1 MESQHKMS
9 DPHLCLRTFPTPSL
23 SPSRLLRP
31 TRALGSTEACTISSR
46 SRHCPSSPAGL
57 TREKHT
63 LINVSLHI
71 SISCRTCDLRACT
84 LAHLAPP
91 AARARTVPFCS
102 SLSKNMSHIPVEDI
116 AVFRLPCETHT
127 LLPPASTFLFHVS
140 VSISVKKNFR
150 QIHRQRQLS
159 PLVPPLRSRI
169 PILILDSGTIRRVLR
184 VGFPCVNHRSLRHL
198 GWEK

>member
-1 MESQHKMS
+1 MESQFKMS
-9 DPHLCLRTFPTPSL
+9 DPHLCLRTFPTPRP

-31 TRALGSTEACTISSR
+31 TRALGSTGACTISSR
-46 SRHCPSSPAGL
+46 SRRCPSPARL

-71 SISCRTCDLRACT
+71 SISCRSCDLRAYT
-84 LAHLAPP
+84 LVHLAQP

-116 AVFRLPCETHT
+116 AVFRLSCETHT

-140 VSISVKKNFR
+140 VSILVKKKP
-150 QIHRQRQLS
+150 HL
-159 PLVPPLRSRI
+159 I
-169 PILILDSGTIRRVLR
+169 PRCCT
-184 VGFPCVNHRSLRHL
+184 
-198 GWEK
+198 